1 MIIKNLILAVSM
13 LAISATASAV
23 TVTTLSTT
31 GTLAT
36 DDSMALTFFT
46 VSETSAFT
54 AQTFSYGG
62 GIQADGNVVAA
73 GGFDTILSLFT
84 GAGVL
89 VAQNDD
95 GGGLTDPAT
104 DSAYDSLIDGILLGA
119 GNYFLGIS
127 QFSFSP
133 TDLFSGGT
141 SGVTNFDGRTSA
153 YAHDITLSTV
163 PVPAAGILFASAL
176 FGAGFLGRRK
186 KKAKKSNMI
195 GAFARTA

>member
-1 MIIKNLILAVSM
+1 MLAVSM

-23 TVTTLSTT
+23 SVTTTLSTT

-46 VSETSAFT
+46 VSELSTFT
-54 AQTFSYGG
+54 AQSFSYGG
-62 GIQADGNVVAA
+62 GTQADSNVVAA

-84 GAGVL
+84 SAGVL

-95 GGGLTDPAT
+95 GGGLVDPTTDEAL
-104 DSAYDSLIDGILLGA
+104 DSLIDGILLGA

-127 QFSFSP
+127 QFSFLP

-141 SGVTNFDGRTSA
+141 SGATNFGGRTSA